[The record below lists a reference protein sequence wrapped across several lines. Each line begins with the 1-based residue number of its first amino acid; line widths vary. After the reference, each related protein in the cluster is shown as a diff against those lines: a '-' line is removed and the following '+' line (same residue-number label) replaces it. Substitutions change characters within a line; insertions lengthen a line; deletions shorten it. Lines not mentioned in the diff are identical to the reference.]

1 MKYFQGKQMNG
12 KCSKFILACHSKS
25 GGTLG
30 SDLNQKFS
38 LTEILNHESSWT
50 DPPKAF
56 DLKRLIF

>member
-1 MKYFQGKQMNG
+1 MNG